1 MLQNINQTPWKELE
15 TVSTETAAHSFRFE
29 LADVLIFLFAAVV
42 IAPLFKRLKISPILG
57 YLIAGAFLGPAGFGL
72 IDEVDG
78 SHIIAEYGIVFLL
91 FTIGLELSLERL
103 KSLRLYVFGLG
114 SAQFFLTA
122 LVIGIIAY
130 YLGLGLSGS
139 IVLGGALAL
148 SSTAFVL
155 RLMTDRAEL
164 STRFGRAGFSVLLF
178 QDLAVVPLLAIVPLL
193 GSTTQAIG
201 PALGFALLKAA
212 IALVI
217 IFLAGRLL
225 LRPIYRIVTS
235 SKSPEA
241 FIAVTL
247 LVILGTA
254 WATYKAG
261 LSMSLGAFLAGLL
274 IAETEYRHQ
283 VEADIMPFKGILLGL
298 FFMSIGMRFDI
309 GLAISE
315 FEKILM
321 LVTGL
326 LALKTII
333 LIGLAFLFKF
343 ELGPAIRLG
352 LLLSQGGEFAFVLL
366 NDLSTEVISHE
377 ISQLMY
383 ITVTLSMTMTPVLVT
398 LFWPLCSRLEKKQ
411 NTRLEW
417 LEEETEDL
425 ENHVI
430 IGGYG
435 RVGETVAKILT
446 DQSIPFVAID
456 IDASRVAE
464 GRSKAMP
471 VYYGDSCF
479 GEVMR
484 AVGANR
490 ARAIVI
496 TIGDKK
502 LATRA
507 VTNIR
512 YDFPQTPLFVRARDG
527 QHVREL
533 QKIGVTS
540 TFPETL
546 EASLQLGGAVLKT
559 YGVEPTE
566 VDLIITQFRRN
577 SFMVDDFEEEEIVH

>member
-1 MLQNINQTPWKELE
+1 M
-15 TVSTETAAHSFRFE
+15 STETTAHSSFQFE
-29 LADVLIFLFAAVV
+29 LADVLIFLLAAVIIV
-42 IAPLFKRLKISPILG
+42 PLFRRLKISPILG
-57 YLIAGAFLGPAGFGL
+57 YLVAGAFLGPAGFKF
-72 IDEVDG
+72 IAETDG
-78 SHIIAEYGIVFLL
+78 AHLIAEYGIVFLL
-91 FTIGLELSLERL
+91 FTIGLELSFERL

-114 SAQFFLTA
+114 SAQFLITS
-122 LVIGIIAY
+122 LCIGVIAY
-130 YLGLGLSGS
+130 FAGLSISGS
-139 IVLGGALAL
+139 IILGGALAL

-155 RLMTDRAEL
+155 RLMADRGEM
-164 STRFGRAGFSVLLF
+164 STRFGRASFSVLLF

-193 GSTTQAIG
+193 GAETQDIG
-201 PALGFALLKAA
+201 SALGLALLKAVF
-212 IALVI
+212 ALVI
-217 IFLAGRLL
+217 IVLAGRLL

-241 FIAVTL
+241 FVAVTL

-261 LSMSLGAFLAGLL
+261 LSMPLGAFLAGLL

-309 GLAISE
+309 VLAINE
-315 FEKILM
+315 LDKILM
-321 LVTGL
+321 LVFGL
-326 LALKTII
+326 LSLKAII
-333 LIGLAFLFKF
+333 LFGLATVFKF

-352 LLLSQGGEFAFVLL
+352 ILLSQGGEFAFVLL
-366 NDLSTEVISHE
+366 NEVSASVIPHE
-377 ISQLMY
+377 VSQLMY
-383 ITVTLSMTMTPVLVT
+383 ITVTLSMTMTPLLVT
-398 LFWPLCSRLEKKQ
+398 LFWPVCAKLEKKQ

-430 IGGYG
+430 IAGYG

-446 DQSIPFVAID
+446 DQSIPFVAVD

-479 GEVMR
+479 GEVLR
-484 AVGANR
+484 AVGASR

-507 VTNIR
+507 VMNIR

-577 SFMVDDFEEEEIVH
+577 SFMSDELIEEAE

>member
-1 MLQNINQTPWKELE
+1 M
-15 TVSTETAAHSFRFE
+15 STETAAHSSFQFE
-29 LADVLIFLFAAVV
+29 LADVLIFLLAAVIIV
-42 IAPLFKRLKISPILG
+42 PLFRRLKISPILG
-57 YLIAGAFLGPAGFGL
+57 YLVAGAFLGPAGFKF
-72 IDEVDG
+72 IAETDG
-78 SHIIAEYGIVFLL
+78 AHLIAEYGIVFLL
-91 FTIGLELSLERL
+91 FTIGLELSFERL

-114 SAQFFLTA
+114 SAQFLITS
-122 LVIGIIAY
+122 LCIGVIAY
-130 YLGLGLSGS
+130 FAGLSISGS
-139 IVLGGALAL
+139 IILGGALAL

-155 RLMTDRAEL
+155 RLMADRGEM
-164 STRFGRAGFSVLLF
+164 STRFGRASFSVLLF

-193 GSTTQAIG
+193 GAETQDIG
-201 PALGFALLKAA
+201 SALGLALLKAVF
-212 IALVI
+212 ALVI
-217 IFLAGRLL
+217 IILAGRLL
-225 LRPIYRIVTS
+225 LRPIYRVVTS

-241 FIAVTL
+241 FVAVTL

-261 LSMSLGAFLAGLL
+261 LSMPLGAFLAGLL

-309 GLAISE
+309 VLAINE
-315 FEKILM
+315 FDKILM
-321 LVTGL
+321 LVFGL
-326 LALKTII
+326 LSLKAII
-333 LIGLAFLFKF
+333 LFGLATVFKF
-343 ELGPAIRLG
+343 ELGPSIRLG
-352 LLLSQGGEFAFVLL
+352 ILLSQGGEFAFVLL
-366 NDLSTEVISHE
+366 NEVSASVIPHE
-377 ISQLMY
+377 VSQLMY
-383 ITVTLSMTMTPVLVT
+383 ITVTLSMTMTPLLVT
-398 LFWPLCSRLEKKQ
+398 LFWPVCAKLEKKQ

-430 IGGYG
+430 IAGYG

-446 DQSIPFVAID
+446 DQSIPFVAVD
-456 IDASRVAE
+456 IDASRVAV

-479 GEVMR
+479 GEVLR
-484 AVGANR
+484 AVGASR

-507 VTNIR
+507 VMNIR

-577 SFMVDDFEEEEIVH
+577 SFMSDELIEEAE

>member
-1 MLQNINQTPWKELE
+1 M
-15 TVSTETAAHSFRFE
+15 STEEAVHSFRFE
-29 LADVLIFLFAAVV
+29 LADVLIFLLAAVIIV
-42 IAPLFKRLKISPILG
+42 PLFRRLRISPILG
-57 YLIAGAFLGPAGFGL
+57 YLIAGAFLGPSGFK
-72 IDEVDG
+72 IIAEIDG

-91 FTIGLELSLERL
+91 FVIGLELSFERL

-114 SAQFFLTA
+114 SAQFLITS
-122 LVIGIIAY
+122 LCIGTIAY
-130 YLGLGLSGS
+130 FAGLSISGS
-139 IVLGGALAL
+139 IVLGAALAL

-155 RLMTDRAEL
+155 RLMADRGEM
-164 STRFGRAGFSVLLF
+164 STRFGRASFSVLLF
-178 QDLAVVPLLAIVPLL
+178 QDLAVVPFLAIVPLL
-193 GSTTQAIG
+193 GAATQDIG
-201 PALGFALLKAA
+201 SALGFALLKAVL
-212 IALVI
+212 ALVI
-217 IFLAGRLL
+217 IILTGRLL
-225 LRPIYRIVTS
+225 LRPIYRVVTS

-241 FIAVTL
+241 FVAVTL

-254 WATYKAG
+254 WATNKAG
-261 LSMSLGAFLAGLL
+261 LSMPLGAFLAGLL

-309 GLAISE
+309 GLAIHE
-315 FEKILM
+315 FDKILM
-321 LVTGL
+321 LVFGL
-326 LALKTII
+326 ISLKAIV
-333 LIGLAFLFKF
+333 LFSLAFLFKF

-352 LLLSQGGEFAFVLL
+352 ILLSQGGEFAFVLL
-366 NDLSTEVISHE
+366 NQVSVAVIPHEV
-377 ISQLMY
+377 SQLMY
-383 ITVTLSMTMTPVLVT
+383 ITVTLSMTMTPLLVT
-398 LFWPLCSRLEKKQ
+398 LFWPVCAKLEKKQ

-430 IGGYG
+430 IAGYG

-446 DQSIPFVAID
+446 DQSIPFVAVD

-479 GEVMR
+479 GEVLR
-484 AVGANR
+484 AVGASR

-507 VTNIR
+507 VMNIR

-577 SFMVDDFEEEEIVH
+577 SFMSDELIEEAE

>member
-1 MLQNINQTPWKELE
+1 
-15 TVSTETAAHSFRFE
+15 VSTETTAHSSFQFE
-29 LADVLIFLFAAVV
+29 LADVLIFLLAAVIIV
-42 IAPLFKRLKISPILG
+42 PLFRRLKISPILG
-57 YLIAGAFLGPAGFGL
+57 YLVAGAFLGPAGFKF
-72 IDEVDG
+72 IAETDG
-78 SHIIAEYGIVFLL
+78 AHLIAEYGIVFLL
-91 FTIGLELSLERL
+91 FTIGLELSFERL

-114 SAQFFLTA
+114 SAQFLITS
-122 LVIGIIAY
+122 LCIGVISYFA
-130 YLGLGLSGS
+130 GLSISGS
-139 IVLGGALAL
+139 IILGGALAL

-155 RLMTDRAEL
+155 RLMADRGEM
-164 STRFGRAGFSVLLF
+164 STRFGRASFSVLLF

-193 GSTTQAIG
+193 GAETQDIG
-201 PALGFALLKAA
+201 SALGLALLKAVF
-212 IALVI
+212 ALVI
-217 IFLAGRLL
+217 IILAGRLL
-225 LRPIYRIVTS
+225 LRPIYRVVTS

-241 FIAVTL
+241 FVAVTL

-261 LSMSLGAFLAGLL
+261 LSMPLGAFLAGLL

-309 GLAISE
+309 VLAINE
-315 FEKILM
+315 FDKILM
-321 LVTGL
+321 LVFGL
-326 LALKTII
+326 LGIKAII
-333 LIGLAFLFKF
+333 LFGLATVFKF
-343 ELGPAIRLG
+343 ELGPSIRLG
-352 LLLSQGGEFAFVLL
+352 ILLSQGGEFAFVLL
-366 NDLSTEVISHE
+366 NEISASVIPHE
-377 ISQLMY
+377 IKQLMY
-383 ITVTLSMTMTPVLVT
+383 ITVTLSMTMTPLLVT
-398 LFWPLCSRLEKKQ
+398 LFWPVCAKLEKKQ

-430 IGGYG
+430 IAGYG

-446 DQSIPFVAID
+446 DQSIPFVAVD

-479 GEVMR
+479 GEVLR
-484 AVGANR
+484 AVGASR

-507 VTNIR
+507 VMNIR

-577 SFMVDDFEEEEIVH
+577 SFMSDELIEEAE

>member
-1 MLQNINQTPWKELE
+1 M
-15 TVSTETAAHSFRFE
+15 STETIAHSFRFE
-29 LADVLIFLFAAVV
+29 LADILIFLIAAVV
-42 IAPLFKRLKISPILG
+42 VVPLFRRLKISPILG
-57 YLIAGAFLGPAGFGL
+57 YLVAGAVLGPAGFKV

-103 KSLRLYVFGLG
+103 KSLKLYVFGLG
-114 SAQFFLTA
+114 SAQFFTTTLLIA
-122 LVIGIIAY
+122 GIAY
-130 YLGLGLSGS
+130 YLGLNISGS
-139 IVLGGALAL
+139 FVLGGALAL

-193 GSTTQAIG
+193 GGNTESIG
-201 PALGFALLKAA
+201 PALAFALLKAA

-225 LRPIYRIVTS
+225 LRPIYRMVTS

-261 LSMSLGAFLAGLL
+261 LSMPLGAFLAGLL

-309 GLAISE
+309 GLALQE
-315 FEKILM
+315 
-321 LVTGL
+321 V
-326 LALKTII
+326 KTILLLVGG
-333 LIGLAFLFKF
+333 LIGLKTLVLIAISFLFRF

-366 NDLSTEVISHE
+366 NDISPDVIPQHL
-377 ISQLMY
+377 SQLMY
-383 ITVTLSMTMTPVLVT
+383 ITVTLSMTLTPVLVT
-398 LFWPLCSRLEKKQ
+398 LFWPFCSRLEKKQ

-446 DQSIPFVAID
+446 DQSIPFVAVD

-484 AVGANR
+484 ALGATR

-527 QHVREL
+527 QHVRDL

-559 YGVEPTE
+559 FGVEPTE

-577 SFMVDDFEEEEIVH
+577 SFISDLFEEEEETD

>member
-1 MLQNINQTPWKELE
+1 M
-15 TVSTETAAHSFRFE
+15 STEIAAHSSIPFD
-29 LADVLIFLFAAVV
+29 LADVLIFLLAAVIIV
-42 IAPLFKRLKISPILG
+42 PLFRRLKISPILG
-57 YLIAGAFLGPAGFGL
+57 YLVAGAFLGPAGFK
-72 IDEVDG
+72 IISETDG
-78 SHIIAEYGIVFLL
+78 AHLIAEYGIVFLL
-91 FTIGLELSLERL
+91 FTIGLELSFERL
-103 KSLRLYVFGLG
+103 KSLKLYVFGLG
-114 SAQFFLTA
+114 SAQF
-122 LVIGIIAY
+122 VITSLCIGVIAY
-130 YLGLGLSGS
+130 VAGLSVSGS
-139 IVLGGALAL
+139 IILGGALAL

-155 RLMTDRAEL
+155 RLMADRGEM

-193 GSTTQAIG
+193 GAATQDIG
-201 PALGFALLKAA
+201 SALGFALLKAVL
-212 IALVI
+212 ALVI
-217 IFLAGRLL
+217 IILVGRLL
-225 LRPIYRIVTS
+225 LRPIYRVVTS

-261 LSMSLGAFLAGLL
+261 LSMPLGAFLAGLL

-309 GLAISE
+309 GLAINE
-315 FEKILM
+315 FNKILM
-321 LVTGL
+321 LVFGL
-326 LALKTII
+326 ISLKAII
-333 LIGLAFLFKF
+333 LFGLAFVFKF

-352 LLLSQGGEFAFVLL
+352 ILLSQGGEFAFVLL
-366 NDLSTEVISHE
+366 NELSADVIPHE

-383 ITVTLSMTMTPVLVT
+383 ITVTLSMTMTPLLVT
-398 LFWPLCSRLEKKQ
+398 LFWPICSKLEKKQ

-430 IGGYG
+430 IAGYG

-479 GEVMR
+479 GEVLR
-484 AVGANR
+484 AVGASR

-507 VTNIR
+507 VMNMR
-512 YDFPQTPLFVRARDG
+512 YDFPQIPLFVRARDG

-566 VDLIITQFRRN
+566 VDIIITQFRRN
-577 SFMVDDFEEEEIVH
+577 SFMSEELAEETD

>member
-1 MLQNINQTPWKELE
+1 M
-15 TVSTETAAHSFRFE
+15 STETAAHSSFQFE
-29 LADVLIFLFAAVV
+29 LADVLIFLLAAVIIV
-42 IAPLFKRLKISPILG
+42 PLFRRLKISPILG
-57 YLIAGAFLGPAGFGL
+57 YLVAGAFLGPAGFKF
-72 IDEVDG
+72 IAETDG
-78 SHIIAEYGIVFLL
+78 AHLIAEYGIVFLL
-91 FTIGLELSLERL
+91 FTIGLELSFERL

-114 SAQFFLTA
+114 SAQFLITS
-122 LVIGIIAY
+122 LCIGVIAY
-130 YLGLGLSGS
+130 FAGLSISGS
-139 IVLGGALAL
+139 IILGGALAL

-155 RLMTDRAEL
+155 RLMADRGEM
-164 STRFGRAGFSVLLF
+164 STRFGRASFSVLLF

-193 GSTTQAIG
+193 GAETQDIG
-201 PALGFALLKAA
+201 SALGLALLKAVF
-212 IALVI
+212 ALVI
-217 IFLAGRLL
+217 IILAGRLL
-225 LRPIYRIVTS
+225 LRPIYRVVTS

-241 FIAVTL
+241 FVAVTL

-261 LSMSLGAFLAGLL
+261 LSMPLGAFLAGLL

-309 GLAISE
+309 VLAINE
-315 FEKILM
+315 FDKILM
-321 LVTGL
+321 LVFGL
-326 LALKTII
+326 LSLKAII
-333 LIGLAFLFKF
+333 LFGLATVFKF
-343 ELGPAIRLG
+343 ELGPSIRLG
-352 LLLSQGGEFAFVLL
+352 ILLSQGGEFAFVLL
-366 NDLSTEVISHE
+366 NEVSASVIPHE
-377 ISQLMY
+377 VSQLMY
-383 ITVTLSMTMTPVLVT
+383 ITVTLSMTMTPLLVT
-398 LFWPLCSRLEKKQ
+398 LFWPVCAKLEKKQ

-430 IGGYG
+430 IAGYG

-446 DQSIPFVAID
+446 DQSIPFVAVD
-456 IDASRVAE
+456 IDASRVAV

-479 GEVMR
+479 GEVLR
-484 AVGANR
+484 AVGASR

-507 VTNIR
+507 VMNIR

-577 SFMVDDFEEEEIVH
+577 SFMSEELTEEAE